1 MAASRSKPNTKEI
14 NKHLNSKPPYP
25 LKKGAAAN
33 GVGRLE
39 KAGSKDK

>member
-1 MAASRSKPNTKEI
+1 MAYTRSSPNTQQI

-25 LKKGAAAN
+25 LKTGGAAN

-39 KAGSKDK
+39 KTKAK